1 MGDVVAFERPIPEP
15 EAAKLLGMTLISLQ
29 RERRAGKITY
39 RKLRARSATYTSA
52 DLDEYIERQKVPACD
67 VKTAPSTSAHAGYP
81 NDRTARNGA
90 QPVTP
95 EAEKLCDWNPFAPQ
109 TKKKQSDA

>member
-1 MGDVVAFERPIPEP
+1 MGDVVAFERPIPEVASAP
-15 EAAKLLGMTLISLQ
+15 MIGVSLATLR
-29 RERRAGKITY
+29 RERRAGKISY
-39 RKLRARSATYTSA
+39 RKIRGRYFYTKA
-52 DLDEYIERQKVPACD
+52 DLSEYLERQKVDACD

-81 NDRTARNGA
+81 NDRTAHNGA
-90 QPVTP
+90 RPVTP